1 LRYGCAKQQDSD
13 PGKDKDKGDKEL
25 HQAPTLALER
35 VCDCED
41 SGELQNAQ
49 FSDGDGR
56 EAQQKGEDGKREG
69 GLKPE
74 VGRWAGSV
82 SRWVGAGR

>member
-1 LRYGCAKQQDSD
+1 
-13 PGKDKDKGDKEL
+13 
-25 HQAPTLALER
+25 LER

-41 SGELQNAQ
+41 GGELQNAQ

-82 SRWVGAGR
+82 SRWGGG